1 MVWAD
6 IRRLRSGDP
15 AKRLMAVNEL
25 AASGDL
31 RAVGALT
38 KALNDADVEVRR
50 RAAHLLAGQ
59 GHLQRTVSPEREV
72 ARGSPGRRKRAGTR
86 SRRS

>member
-38 KALNDADVEVRR
+38 KALADADVKVRR
-50 RAAHLLAGQ
+50 QAAHLLASLGPP
-59 GHLQRTVSPEREV
+59 QRTVSPERGE
-72 ARGSPGRRKRAGTR
+72 ARGSPGPL
-86 SRRS
+86 